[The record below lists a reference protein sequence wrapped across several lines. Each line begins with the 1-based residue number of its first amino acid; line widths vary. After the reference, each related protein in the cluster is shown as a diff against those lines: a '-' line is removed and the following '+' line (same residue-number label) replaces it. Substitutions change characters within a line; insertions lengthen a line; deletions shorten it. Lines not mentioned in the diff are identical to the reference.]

1 MIGHLLLIE
10 DNEMLGSTLV
20 DNFQMENYSIDW
32 TQDGKEGLQI
42 AERNMHDLIILD
54 VMLPSLN
61 GFDILKRLRESSDVP
76 VLILSA
82 RSQVDDRIQGLQLRA
97 DDYLAK
103 PFQFKE
109 LELRVQSILRRQ
121 VRHSEPQSN
130 INIGQAQFD
139 FKRLSVT
146 TDKTTDTI
154 SEKELLLL
162 KLLLSHKNQVVSRDR
177 ILDFVWG
184 AQNFPSARTIDN
196 FIVTLR
202 KWIEIDPSQ
211 PQFII
216 SHRGVGYSLNIRE
229 KDSK

>member
-1 MIGHLLLIE
+1 MMGHLLLIE

-32 TQDGKEGLQI
+32 AQDGKEGLQI
-42 AERNMHDLIILD
+42 AQRNMHDLIILD
-54 VMLPSLN
+54 IMLPHLN
-61 GFDILKRLRESSDVP
+61 GFEILKKLRETSDVP

-82 RSQVDDRIQGLQLRA
+82 KSQVEDRINGLQLRA
-97 DDYLAK
+97 DDYLTK

-109 LELRVQSILRRQ
+109 LELRVQGILRRQ
-121 VRHSEPQSN
+121 IRHSEPETF
-130 INIGQAQFD
+130 IRIGQAEFD
-139 FKRLSVT
+139 LKALKVT
-146 TDKTTDTI
+146 TPKESDTI

-162 KLLLSHKNQVVSRDR
+162 KLLLSHKNEVISRDK

-184 AQNFPSARTIDN
+184 SQNYPSARTIDN

-202 KWIEIDPSQ
+202 KWIETDPSQ

-216 SHRGVGYSLNIRE
+216 SHRGVGYSLNMKE
-229 KDSK
+229 KDL